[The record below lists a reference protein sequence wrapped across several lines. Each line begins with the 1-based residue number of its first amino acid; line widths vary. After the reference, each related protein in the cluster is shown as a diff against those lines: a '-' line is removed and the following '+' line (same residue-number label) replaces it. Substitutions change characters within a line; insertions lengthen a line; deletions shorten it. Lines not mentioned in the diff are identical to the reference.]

1 MADGLLN
8 VAAVRLR
15 TRSNGPGW
23 RAAVWVQ
30 GCTRQCPGCFNPEL
44 HPHEPRR
51 FWEPEAL
58 AARLMDAEVEGIT
71 ILGGEP
77 FEQAAACARLA
88 RAARSL
94 GGSVVTYSGYT
105 WEYLQRCQ
113 VNEIKALLAET
124 DLLIAG
130 PFVADKATDGKAWH
144 GSANQ
149 EFVYLTERYDE
160 SVLEQVGQIPVVE
173 AWADGEVLDWTGI
186 PGGEEKTLLGS
197 SGGGSEN
204 TFPKP

>member
-1 MADGLLN
+1 MAEGLLN

-30 GCTRQCPGCFNPEL
+30 GCTQQCPGCFNPEL

-51 FWEPEAL
+51 FWDPEAL
-58 AARLMDAEVEGIT
+58 AERLMGAEVEGIT

-88 RAARSL
+88 WAARSL

-105 WEYLQRCQ
+105 WPYLRDCQ
-113 VNEIKALLAET
+113 IEEVRALLAAT

-130 PFVADKATDGKAWH
+130 PFVAAEATNGTGWH

-149 EFVYLTERYDE
+149 EFVYLSDRYNAH
-160 SVLEQVGQIPVVE
+160 VLGPIDQIPVVE
-173 AWADGEVLDWTGI
+173 AWADGSRLDWTGI
-186 PGGEEKTLLGS
+186 PDVATGDVDDRLRLGCGTDRLL
-197 SGGGSEN
+197 
-204 TFPKP
+204 